1 MVRFAYF
8 VVVMISVSF
17 CCCNRSRNVVQQI
30 YYSDG
35 NIKSIEYFEGNDTFP
50 LTVVD
55 YYSNGC
61 IKSIGLINRKSN
73 YVGLCKTYY
82 PDGRLADSCEYY
94 NGLCIRQL
102 CNDFPKVENCYIMS
116 DGESNKLYT
125 TGLRSVAPKYRI
137 DFSIY
142 LDGLPHNSCKMYYK
156 YADSTSY
163 HTIYMNED
171 NPNFPFT
178 IFTGSKRDTMSV
190 YCMFPNDSS
199 QIIIGKTPQLKF
211 NFIVE

>member
-61 IKSIGLINRKSN
+61 IVSIR
-73 YVGLCKTYY
+73 
-82 PDGRLADSCEYY
+82 
-94 NGLCIRQL
+94 
-102 CNDFPKVENCYIMS
+102 
-116 DGESNKLYT
+116 
-125 TGLRSVAPKYRI
+125 
-137 DFSIY
+137 
-142 LDGLPHNSCKMYYK
+142 
-156 YADSTSY
+156 
-163 HTIYMNED
+163 
-171 NPNFPFT
+171 
-178 IFTGSKRDTMSV
+178 
-190 YCMFPNDSS
+190 
-199 QIIIGKTPQLKF
+199 
-211 NFIVE
+211 